1 MSRQSIV
8 RRQYNSFSIDRYLTA
23 VRQQS
28 RVPSTDILGLH
39 CMYPTYGY
47 PSLHDALANSNVH
60 DSNRLQ
66 NHTPRNPF
74 RHLKQQRKHHSIR
87 PSHQAIQHAQRQ
99 TPRQTTQQTRRPH
112 SRHVPDGFCAEN
124 LFKFFFFKISPSP
137 SFRLLFSC
145 SMSRTCGFCPVR
157 CDCSVHISHMT
168 RVSAVSACVCFHATH
183 PPASVM

>member
-8 RRQYNSFSIDRYLTA
+8 RRQYNSFIMERSLTA

-74 RHLKQQRKHHSIR
+74 RRLKQQRKHHSIR
-87 PSHQAIQHAQRQ
+87 PWHQAIQHAQGQ
-99 TPRQTTQQTRRPH
+99 TPRQTTQQIRRPH
-112 SRHVPDGFCAEN
+112 SRHVPDGFCGEN
-124 LFKFFFFKISPSP
+124 LAVKLFFSKFPHPHHSVYYFFTAC
-137 SFRLLFSC
+137 RVH
-145 SMSRTCGFCPVR
+145 T
-157 CDCSVHISHMT
+157 DSVPC
-168 RVSAVSACVCFHATH
+168 AVTALSIDRI
-183 PPASVM
+183 